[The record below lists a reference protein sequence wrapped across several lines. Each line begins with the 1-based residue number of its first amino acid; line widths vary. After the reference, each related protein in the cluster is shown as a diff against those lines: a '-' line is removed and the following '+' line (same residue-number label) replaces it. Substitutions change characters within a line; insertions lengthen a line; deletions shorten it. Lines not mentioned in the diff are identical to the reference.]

1 MFETN
6 GPVPQI
12 LLSIAAIVSLSLG
25 LFQDFGQPR
34 PEGGSY
40 SVTAVSV
47 RSKAETA
54 SNCARNSGWAN
65 YKDTR
70 NGTNLIPCSG
80 DLKAILYS
88 KSASEV
94 ITPRYMRDVVVFRGA
109 QAGQI
114 PQKLREHHITTPR
127 DHPREHHETTSHDHR
142 PASQEAS
149 QERNLLAP
157 PNVVLQVPTRG
168 RTASETT
175 AREVDRDISG
185 QPIPPSSE
193 GAGQQQQ
200 STAEGCP
207 PDPSNG
213 NGNGATGSDS
223 FLRRD
228 TVNRAEESTAAR
240 EGRAN
245 GMAVHGRGPL
255 SRAHDRCR
263 RLFRYVERV
272 KVSLCRWKRGNH
284 EG

>member
-1 MFETN
+1 
-6 GPVPQI
+6 
-12 LLSIAAIVSLSLG
+12 
-25 LFQDFGQPR
+25 
-34 PEGGSY
+34 
-40 SVTAVSV
+40 
-47 RSKAETA
+47 
-54 SNCARNSGWAN
+54 
-65 YKDTR
+65 
-70 NGTNLIPCSG
+70 
-80 DLKAILYS
+80 
-88 KSASEV
+88 
-94 ITPRYMRDVVVFRGA
+94 MRDVVVFRGA

-127 DHPREHHETTSHDHR
+127 EHHETTSHDHR

-149 QERNLLAP
+149 QERNSLTP

-185 QPIPPSSE
+185 QPILPSSE
-193 GAGQQQQ
+193 RAGQQQR

-213 NGNGATGSDS
+213 MASTQLQAHAHASSPNAFQNHDDNAVVGNPQSCRESLPAAVDSSGVLYPNGNGNGATGPDS

-228 TVNRAEESTAAR
+228 TVNLAEESTAAR

-255 SRAHDRCR
+255 SRARDRCR
-263 RLFRYVERV
+263 RLFRLVERV
-272 KVSLCRWKRGNH
+272 KVSLCRRKRGKH